1 LATVVNASQAVTL
14 VGGGEVLANDLTH
27 ALTLAPKLVAAD
39 GGGNILADLGLT
51 PDAVI
56 GDMDSLRSDLRAL
69 WADRVHHVPDQDST
83 DFDKCLRLIRAP
95 LVLALGFT
103 GARLDHTLSA
113 MSALVRHG
121 RSRVV
126 LVGPQ
131 DVCCLCPP
139 EIAFNVAIGARV
151 SLYPMG
157 PVTGRS
163 QGLHWPIDGLAFSPA
178 SVIGTSNKADSGLV
192 RLWIDD
198 SAMLLMLERDMLEEL
213 VTLLPTIPDWPL

>member
-1 LATVVNASQAVTL
+1 MTL
-14 VGGGEVLANDLTH
+14 VGGGEVLGHDLRH
-27 ALTLAPKLVAAD
+27 ALRLAPGLVAAD
-39 GGGNILADLGLT
+39 GGGNALAAFGLT

-56 GDMDSLRSDLRAL
+56 GDMDSLRPDLRAA
-69 WADRVHHVPDQDST
+69 WAGRVHPVPEQDST
-83 DFDKCLRLIRAP
+83 DFDKCLQRIRAP
-95 LVLALGFT
+95 LVLALGFS

-121 RSRVV
+121 RSRVL

-139 EIAFNVAIGARV
+139 EIVLDLAPGARV

-163 QGLHWPIDGLAFSPA
+163 QGLHWPIDGIGFAPA
-178 SVIGTSNKADSGLV
+178 GVIGTSNRADAGQVVL
-192 RLWIDD
+192 RMDRPG
-198 SAMLLMLERDMLEEL
+198 MLLLLERDMLDRL
-213 VTLLPTIPDWPL
+213 AALLPLVPDWPL

>member
-1 LATVVNASQAVTL
+1 MGTVVNASQAVTL
-14 VGGGEVLANDLTH
+14 VGGGEVLVGDLTH
-27 ALTLAPKLVAAD
+27 ALRLAPKLVAAD
-39 GGGNILADLGLT
+39 GGGNILADMGLT

-56 GDMDSLRSDLRAL
+56 GDMDSLRADLRAL
-69 WADRVHHVPDQDST
+69 WADRVHPVPEQDST

-103 GARLDHTLSA
+103 GARMDHTLSA

-121 RSRVV
+121 RCRVI

-139 EIAFNVAIGARV
+139 EIAFQVASGARV

-157 PVTGRS
+157 RVTGRS
-163 QGLHWPIDGLAFSPA
+163 QGLHWPIDGIAFSPA
-178 SVIGTSNKADSGLV
+178 GVIGTSNRADAGAV
-192 RLWIDD
+192 RVQMDRPE
-198 SAMLLMLERDMLEEL
+198 MLLMLERDRLDAL
-213 VTLLPTIPDWPL
+213 AALLPTVPDWPL